1 MFGLNVSLTSLL
13 EELQLILFFETV
25 PFPCFRLFLKKFR
38 LRCCVDNQFH
48 SPACFWL
55 ALVKAGSLMRLT
67 SYWKLFTLL
76 VNHWIKKQELK
87 LFLSRR
93 DLKSCLN
100 CVGRGSWSQPKIPR
114 LFAILCRTPRIPT
127 NLRGKFVALSTF
139 PRAMAAPQP
148 KFSTIQ
154 NKWARWQA
162 VWWEGTLSRVIKVYH
177 NCVKE

>member
-1 MFGLNVSLTSLL
+1 MFGLNVALTSLL

-93 DLKSCLN
+93 DLKSCLKLRRAWIMKPTQDSTALCYFMQDSAN
-100 CVGRGSWSQPKIPR
+100 SDKFARKICCIVHFSSRDGGSAAKVFHNPEQMSPLAGCSMGRY
-114 LFAILCRTPRIPT
+114 F
-127 NLRGKFVALSTF
+127 
-139 PRAMAAPQP
+139 
-148 KFSTIQ
+148 
-154 NKWARWQA
+154 
-162 VWWEGTLSRVIKVYH
+162 E
-177 NCVKE
+177 